1 MEDEISRKTQTFV
14 QKRKGIAMQK
24 VTEMITSRQNPL
36 VALACG
42 LAERKIRRREGM
54 FRFDGKKLFREAL
67 LADLPLCA
75 VLFREQNTDEI
86 LDFVSDLSL
95 PDGVR
100 GVILPDTLF
109 DRISEEKAPE
119 GVICISKTLDKIHKI
134 VTIDKCAS
142 ENDVLPVGKTL
153 LLESVRDPGN
163 LGTIIRSA
171 SAFGVKN
178 LVLSSDCADLY
189 NPRTIRAAMG
199 TLFSQSVYM
208 AQDLIGVIEQLR
220 TRGRVYAAALCEN
233 AARLGKVS
241 FGVNDAAVIGNE
253 GHGLS
258 DAVLAA
264 CSDKLYIPMECGV
277 ESLNAGVAAS
287 VILWELYRGQ

>member
-1 MEDEISRKTQTFV
+1 
-14 QKRKGIAMQK
+14 MQK
-24 VTEMITSRQNPL
+24 VTEIITSRQNPL
-36 VALACG
+36 VSLAAG
-42 LAERKIRRREGM
+42 LAERKVRRREGM

-67 LADLPLCA
+67 AAGLPLYA
-75 VLFREQNTDEI
+75 VLIREENAQEI
-86 LDFVSDLSL
+86 LDFVSDFSI

-100 GVILPDTLF
+100 AVLLPGALF

-119 GVICISKTLDKIHKI
+119 GVICISKALDKIHKI
-134 VTIDKCAS
+134 VTIDKCVS
-142 ENDVLPVGKTL
+142 ENDVIPTGKTL

-171 SAFGVKN
+171 KAFGVRN

-199 TLFSQSVYM
+199 TLFSQNVFV
-208 AQDLIGVIEQLR
+208 AEDLVGLIGQLR
-220 TRGRVYAAALCEN
+220 RRGRVYAAALRED
-233 AARLGKVS
+233 ASRLGEVS
-241 FGVNDAAVIGNE
+241 FGENDAALVGNE

-258 DAVLAA
+258 DAALAA
-264 CSDKLYIPMECGV
+264 CTDTLYIPMESGV
-277 ESLNAGVAAS
+277 ESLNAGIAAS

>member
-1 MEDEISRKTQTFV
+1 
-14 QKRKGIAMQK
+14 MQK
-24 VTEMITSRQNPL
+24 VTETITSRQNPL
-36 VALACG
+36 VSLAAG

-67 LADLPLCA
+67 LSHLPLYA
-75 VLFREQNTDEI
+75 VLLREENADEI
-86 LDFVSDLSL
+86 LNFVSDLSL

-100 GVILPDTLF
+100 AVLLPGALF

-134 VTIDKCAS
+134 VTIDKCVS
-142 ENDVLPVGKTL
+142 EKDVIPTGKTL

-171 SAFGVKN
+171 RAFGVQN

-199 TLFSQSVYM
+199 TLFSQRVYI
-208 AQDLIGVIEQLR
+208 AEDLVAVIKGLC
-220 TRGRVYAAALCEN
+220 TRGRVYAAALRED
-233 AARLGKVS
+233 AARLGKIA
-241 FGVNDAAVIGNE
+241 FGENDAALVGNE

-258 DAVLAA
+258 DAALAA
-264 CSDKLYIPMECGV
+264 CSDTLYIPMECGV
-277 ESLNAGVAAS
+277 ESLNAGIAAS

>member
-1 MEDEISRKTQTFV
+1 
-14 QKRKGIAMQK
+14 MQK
-24 VTEMITSRQNPL
+24 VTELITSRQNPL
-36 VALACG
+36 VSLAAG
-42 LAERKIRRREGM
+42 LAERKVRRREGM

-67 LADLPLCA
+67 VAELPLYA
-75 VLFREQNTDEI
+75 VLLREENADEI
-86 LDFVSDLSL
+86 LDFVRDLSL
-95 PDGVR
+95 SSSVR
-100 GVILPDTLF
+100 AVLLPGALF

-134 VTIDKCAS
+134 VTIDKCAP
-142 ENDVLPVGKTL
+142 EKDVLPAGKTL

-171 SAFGVKN
+171 KAFGVKN

-199 TLFSQSVYM
+199 TLFTQNVYM
-208 AQDLIGVIEQLR
+208 TEDLIGVIHALR
-220 TRGRVYAAALCEN
+220 SRGRVFAAALCED
-233 AARLGKVS
+233 AVRLGQIT
-241 FGVNDAAVIGNE
+241 FGENDAALVGNE

-258 DAVLAA
+258 DEALAA
-264 CSDKLYIPMECGV
+264 CTDTLYIPMAAGV
-277 ESLNAGVAAS
+277 ESLNAGIAAS

>member
-1 MEDEISRKTQTFV
+1 
-14 QKRKGIAMQK
+14 MQK
-24 VTEMITSRQNPL
+24 VTELITSRQNPL
-36 VALACG
+36 VSLAAG
-42 LAERKIRRREGM
+42 LAERKVRRREGM

-67 LADLPLCA
+67 VAELPLYA
-75 VLFREQNTDEI
+75 VLLREENADEI
-86 LDFVSDLSL
+86 LDFVRDLSL
-95 PDGVR
+95 PSGVR
-100 GVILPDTLF
+100 AVLLPGALF

-134 VTIDKCAS
+134 VTIDKCAP
-142 ENDVLPVGKTL
+142 EKDVLPAGKTL

-171 SAFGVKN
+171 KAFGVKN

-199 TLFSQSVYM
+199 TLFTQNVYM
-208 AQDLIGVIEQLR
+208 TEDLIGVIACLC
-220 TRGRVYAAALCEN
+220 TRGRVFAAALCED
-233 AARLGKVS
+233 AVRLGEVM
-241 FGVNDAAVIGNE
+241 FGQNDAVLVGNE

-258 DAVLAA
+258 EKALAA
-264 CSDKLYIPMECGV
+264 CTDTLYIPMAAGV
-277 ESLNAGVAAS
+277 ESLNAGIAAS

>member
-1 MEDEISRKTQTFV
+1 
-14 QKRKGIAMQK
+14 MQK
-24 VTEMITSRQNPL
+24 VTEIITSRQNPL

-67 LADLPLCA
+67 LSHLPLVA
-75 VLFREQNTDEI
+75 VLLREGSAEEI
-86 LDFVSDLSL
+86 LDFVGDLTL

-100 GVILPDTLF
+100 AVVLPDTLF
-109 DRISEEKAPE
+109 DRISEEKSPE
-119 GVICISKTLDKIHKI
+119 GVICISKALDKIHKI
-134 VTIDKCAS
+134 VTIDKSAPECAAI
-142 ENDVLPVGKTL
+142 PAGKTL

-178 LVLSSDCADLY
+178 LVLSADCADLY

-199 TLFSQSVYM
+199 TLFSQHVYLAEDLVSV
-208 AQDLIGVIEQLR
+208 IGALR
-220 TRGRVYAAALCEN
+220 TRSRVFAAALCED
-233 AARLGKVS
+233 AARLGEVK
-241 FGVNDAAVIGNE
+241 FGENDAALVGNE

-258 DAVLAA
+258 DAALAA
-264 CSDKLYIPMECGV
+264 CSDTLYIPMECGV

-287 VILWELYRGQ
+287 VILWELYRG

>member
-1 MEDEISRKTQTFV
+1 
-14 QKRKGIAMQK
+14 MQK
-24 VTEMITSRQNPL
+24 GTEYITSRQNAL
-36 VALACG
+36 VSLACG
-42 LAERKIRRREGM
+42 LTERKIRRREGM

-67 LADLPLCA
+67 VAHLPLYA
-75 VLFREQNTDEI
+75 VLLREGNADAI
-86 LDFVSDLSL
+86 LDFVSDLSV

-100 GVILPDTLF
+100 IVVLPDALF
-109 DRISEEKAPE
+109 DRISEENAPE

-134 VTIDKCAS
+134 VTIDKSAP
-142 ENDVLPVGKTL
+142 NQNVIPTGKTL

-171 SAFGVKN
+171 SAFGVRN

-199 TLFSQSVYM
+199 TLFSQNVYF
-208 AQDLIGVIEQLR
+208 AEDLVDVIALLR
-220 TRGRVYAAALCEN
+220 IRGRVFAAALCED
-233 AARLGKVS
+233 AARLGEVS
-241 FGVNDAAVIGNE
+241 FGENDAALVGNE

-258 DAVLAA
+258 DAALAA
-264 CSDKLYIPMECGV
+264 CTDRLFIPMESGV

-287 VILWELYRGQ
+287 VILWEFSRGK